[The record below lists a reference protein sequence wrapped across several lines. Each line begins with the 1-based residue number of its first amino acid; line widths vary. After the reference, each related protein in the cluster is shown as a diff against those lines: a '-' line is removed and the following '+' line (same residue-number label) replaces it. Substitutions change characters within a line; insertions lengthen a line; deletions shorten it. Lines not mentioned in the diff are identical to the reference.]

1 MVTGRYGTGEVA
13 ESYILIHKQGSR
25 GGDREEK
32 RGKRE
37 RRREKRERL
46 SALGF

>member
-1 MVTGRYGTGEVA
+1 MVAGRYGAGKVT

-32 RGKRE
+32 RGRE
-37 RRREKRERL
+37 MEKREEKGGERD
-46 SALGF
+46 